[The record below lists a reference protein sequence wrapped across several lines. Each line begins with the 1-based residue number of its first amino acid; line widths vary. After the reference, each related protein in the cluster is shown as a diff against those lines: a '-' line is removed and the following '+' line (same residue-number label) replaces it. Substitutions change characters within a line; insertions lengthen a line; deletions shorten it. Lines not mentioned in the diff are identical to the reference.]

1 MHYIEL
7 VDGTRSTAWS
17 VSEWFLGEYLHD
29 KSVSIT
35 IEEKD
40 LSEEGVDGWCMR
52 ETHNEFLI
60 QIDNNIEDSYTYKR
74 VLLHEL
80 HHMWQYYHNKPRDEE
95 ETLRQEW
102 YLLNKYHQ
110 NE

>member
-1 MHYIEL
+1 MHLVEFENCRDLCIPVVQWYMNTYIPDSLFFL
-7 VDGTRSTAWS
+7 V
-17 VSEWFLGEYLHD
+17 V
-29 KSVSIT
+29 
-35 IEEKD
+35 EEKD

-60 QIDNNIEDSYTYKR
+60 QIDENIKDPYTYKR

-80 HHMWQYYHNKPRDEE
+80 HHMWQYYHDKPRDEE